1 MSVDQLTKKEVDAF
15 GAIKEFVSSL
25 NTCFGAKSMRLALYN
40 RLVETAKIGSDSTKE
55 DVIRIRYVILGF
67 TEFCNANEKCI
78 VERSL
83 NNIPKGSRIL
93 YNGKDTISVDI
104 KHFVSNSTADVLA
117 SISDHLLTIIALV
130 GNQKALSDI
139 DRKLEEAL
147 KPAPNPLDTIDST
160 TAEGKF
166 IHDMISK
173 TQSSFTEGNVP
184 ADPMQAAMMMMSSGI
199 FQDMTTGL
207 SRGVQTGELDVR
219 KLFSIMQSSLSAV
232 LPPSVPI
239 IEEVNDVVSSPI
251 ETLVIDLP
259 PTDAV
264 PTNSDP
270 SGTD

>member
-1 MSVDQLTKKEVDAF
+1 MAVASLNKKEIDAF
-15 GAIKEFVSSL
+15 GAIKDFVSSL

-40 RLVETAKIGSDSTKE
+40 RLIETAKIDAKE
-55 DVIRIRYVILGF
+55 DIMRIRYVITGF
-67 TEFCNANEKCI
+67 TDFCNSNEKCI
-78 VERSL
+78 VERTL
-83 NNIPKGSRIL
+83 EHIPKGTRIL
-93 YNGKDTISVDI
+93 YNGKDSISVDI
-104 KHFVSNSTADVLA
+104 KHFVSNSTVDVLA
-117 SISDHLLTIIALV
+117 SISEHLLTIIALV
-130 GNQKALSDI
+130 GNQKVLSDI

-173 TQSSFTEGNVP
+173 TQSSFTDNVP

-207 SRGVQTGELDVR
+207 SRGVQSGELDIR
-219 KLFSIMQSSLSAV
+219 KLFGIMQNSLSAV

-239 IEEVNDVVSSPI
+239 IEEVNDVASSSPLASV
-251 ETLVIDLP
+251 ETLAIDLP
-259 PTDAV
+259 QTVA
-264 PTNSDP
+264 TNP